1 MTLEARELPNVL
13 RAQLGPHSKEYPTRD
28 TNGAQVEKPPLQPY
42 FSSIRLLCQSSSCR
56 STGCPWQCC
65 SSACGTSILPVSQ
78 SELELR

>member
-42 FSSIRLLCQSSSCR
+42 FWCVLCVCV
-56 STGCPWQCC
+56 C
-65 SSACGTSILPVSQ
+65 
-78 SELELR
+78 